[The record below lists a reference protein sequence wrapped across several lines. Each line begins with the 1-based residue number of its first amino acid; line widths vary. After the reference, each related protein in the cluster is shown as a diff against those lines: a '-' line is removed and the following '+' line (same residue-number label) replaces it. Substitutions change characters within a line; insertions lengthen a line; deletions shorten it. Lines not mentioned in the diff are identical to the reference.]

1 MTYLPIDAIIP
12 KPKLTQYLL
21 VPLEKN
27 DKSQYLAKGGYYL
40 QNWQQL
46 ENALREQILSQ
57 EATLIENT
65 RFGQKYAIRGKL
77 VGINGTVL
85 PILTIWMKTP
95 NSTKFVTLVPDQGVQ
110 KPKEE

>member
-1 MTYLPIDAIIP
+1 MYLPIDAIIP

-21 VPLEKN
+21 IPLEKN

-57 EATLIENT
+57 KATLIET
-65 RFGQKYAIRGKL
+65 TQFGNKYAIRGNL
-77 VGINGTVL
+77 VGINGVIL
-85 PILTIWMKTP
+85 PVLTIWMKTP
-95 NSTKFVTLVPDQGVQ
+95 HNTKFVTLVPDQQVR
-110 KPKEE
+110 K